1 MSVEIAELPEFKLA
15 GLAFAGPFPALAEG
29 MPRVWTSFLRREG
42 ELGGGHPRLRY
53 GVSLQRHGGIM
64 LECIAAPLADLNA
77 LPAGMLALRIPAR
90 RYAIFTHVGPM
101 TAVQDTYLAAFRAL
115 EEAGL
120 RLDQEA
126 PRLERYDSRFIP
138 TVDEAQRAANAYDLL
153 LPLAE

>member
-15 GLAFAGPFPALAEG
+15 GLAFAGPFPVLAEE
-29 MPRVWTSFLRREG
+29 MPRVWANFLRREG
-42 ELGGGHPRLRY
+42 ELGGQPRLRY
-53 GVSLQRHGGIM
+53 GVSLQQHGGVM

-90 RYAIFTHVGPM
+90 RYAIFTHAGPM

-115 EEAGL
+115 DEAGL
-120 RLDQEA
+120 QLDREA

-138 TVDEAQRAANAYDLL
+138 TVDEAQRAANAYDIL
-153 LPLAE
+153 LPLSD